1 MLFKFYAIFSNFLFV
16 IFSIDNNFFSF
27 FLFILVFCLF
37 LTRVRNLWKHNF
49 FLLLITWTS
58 SSATFHSSFKYL
70 SLWKKQRKRSLNNSN
85 IALVSSLATVYFCI
99 CLSVC
104 LASSHHQLRNEWRPL
119 LESSSSSRVK
129 KKVKQLSGSCFCCFC
144 QITTNK
150 KLSHLYD
157 VSVVMLVF
165 DFFFFCQ

>member
-1 MLFKFYAIFSNFLFV
+1 MQYFLIFYLFLF
-16 IFSIDNNFFSF
+16 FHRQQFLLLF

-49 FLLLITWTS
+49 VLLLITWTS

-70 SLWKKQRKRSLNNSN
+70 SLWEKQRKRSLNNSN

-104 LASSHHQLRNEWRPL
+104 LASSHHQLRNVWRPL

-129 KKVKQLSGSCFCCFC
+129 KKVKQSSGSCFCCC

-157 VSVVMLVF
+157 VFVAMLVF